1 MSRKIV
7 DLHPEA
13 IAEGREARQW
23 YLSRSTQAEEAF
35 RRELE
40 RAIRLIRETPETWP
54 RYLHGTRRIVLTGF
68 PYSIVYTTW
77 VLEEA
82 NFVADA
88 NRQTHFPRGGM
99 CDANLLAFT

>member
-40 RAIRLIRETPETWP
+40 RAIRLIRDTPETWP
-54 RYLHGTRRIVLTGF
+54 RYLHGTRRVVLTGF
-68 PYSIVYTTW
+68 PYSIVYTTDASYSL
-77 VLEEA
+77 VLAIAHAKRKPGYWKKRSELPG
-82 NFVADA
+82 
-88 NRQTHFPRGGM
+88 R
-99 CDANLLAFT
+99 

>member
-40 RAIRLIRETPETWP
+40 RAIRLIRDTPKTWP
-54 RYLHGTRRIVLTGF
+54 RYLHGTRRVVLTGF
-68 PYSIVYTTW
+68 PYSIVYTTDGSYSL
-77 VLEEA
+77 VLAIAHAKRKPGYWKKRSELPG
-82 NFVADA
+82 
-88 NRQTHFPRGGM
+88 R
-99 CDANLLAFT
+99 

>member
-40 RAIRLIRETPETWP
+40 RAIRLIRDTPERGPATF
-54 RYLHGTRRIVLTGF
+54 TGLDALCLRDF
-68 PYSIVYTTW
+68 HTASSTQPT
-77 VLEEA
+77 
-82 NFVADA
+82 VAA
-88 NRQTHFPRGGM
+88 R
-99 CDANLLAFT
+99 LS